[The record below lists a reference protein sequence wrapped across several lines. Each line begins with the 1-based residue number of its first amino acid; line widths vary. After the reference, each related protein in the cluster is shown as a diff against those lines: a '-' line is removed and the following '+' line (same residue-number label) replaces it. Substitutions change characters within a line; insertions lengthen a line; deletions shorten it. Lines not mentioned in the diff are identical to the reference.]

1 MLRQFLSII
10 ALILPLISACQSEFD
25 DHHTKPNSFLHD
37 RKINPPT
44 PSDDAKIQISDHTV
58 ILTKAH
64 LTSVRPELYQPSF
77 RLEGVIVPATSVT
90 VTLPTDGSLYHLH
103 VRLGDKV
110 TQNAPVA
117 HLIEPI
123 PEPILDPTDDD
134 LDKSD
139 TDHDTSSLTDDDTS
153 DTLNNDELADETP
166 PAKIVAINAPI
177 LGNVQ
182 EIFIHD
188 PKKVYP
194 KGTPFMVIG
203 DNKRL
208 KFISLLP
215 KKYGEY
221 LGVGKAVNFNTHLG
235 QAFVGQIAKIEPDVA
250 KLGTIKVH
258 VHISPDEA
266 KKAKLMT
273 GDWVSGHI
281 DYDQMN
287 VGALVPNFAIFDDN
301 NDNLQP
307 MNLSALDKPPHKPT
321 TPIRAYLWL
330 ILQDETIRLTATEI
344 IEYRPDS
351 GQYLVASI
359 PPEALI
365 CLARLPKD
373 ASGKKARLDWSF

>member
-1 MLRQFLSII
+1 MLRHFLSII
-10 ALILPLISACQSEFD
+10 ALILPFIINLSACQSELD
-25 DHHTKPNSFLHD
+25 SNDIKPSSFLHD

-44 PSDDAKIQISDHTV
+44 PSDNAKIQISDHTV

-77 RLEGVIVPATSVT
+77 RLEGVIVPTTSVT
-90 VTLPTDGSLYHLH
+90 VTLPTDGSLSHLN

-117 HLIEPI
+117 HIIEPV
-123 PEPILDPTDDD
+123 PEPILVADDS
-134 LDKSD
+134 LDKTD
-139 TDHDTSSLTDDDTS
+139 TDTNSLTDDDASNTP
-153 DTLNNDELADETP
+153 NDEFANEP
-166 PAKIVAINAPI
+166 PSAKIVAINAPI
-177 LGNVQ
+177 LGNIQ

-194 KGTPFMVIG
+194 KGTPLMVIS
-203 DNKRL
+203 DTKQL

-221 LGVGKAVNFNTHLG
+221 LSVGKAVNFNTHLG

-287 VGALVPNFAIFDDN
+287 VGALVPNFAIFADN

-307 MNLSALDKPPHKPT
+307 MDLSALDKPPHKPT

-351 GQYLVASI
+351 GQYLVASV

-373 ASGKKARLDWSF
+373 ASGKKVRLDWSF